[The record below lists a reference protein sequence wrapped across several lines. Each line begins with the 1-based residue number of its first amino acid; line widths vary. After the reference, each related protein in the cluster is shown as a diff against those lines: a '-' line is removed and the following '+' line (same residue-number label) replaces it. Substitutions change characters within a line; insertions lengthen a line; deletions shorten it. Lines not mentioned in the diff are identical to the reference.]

1 MRVFMEWV
9 KQIFVTGIMTE
20 LILHLLPDKKYDKY
34 VRLICGVILTM
45 VCISPILSFFNNK
58 NNIKNYINIFEK
70 IGQKYDY
77 QTMIGNMQGADQSY
91 YVQNYIEVNSKY
103 INSLVLEEGL
113 NPVDCKIVLDMDEN
127 SETYGSIETI
137 TLTVTDGKN
146 SCYEKNSVDCEKS
159 ERNHTRQRE
168 ISVLRM
174 TPKLHCCLPGRYYA
188 ASFPDI
194 LAAQYLSGQLL
205 PYR

>member
-1 MRVFMEWV
+1 MEWV

-20 LILHLLPDKKYDKY
+20 LILHLLPDKKYDMY

-137 TLTVTDGKN
+137 ALTVTDGKN
-146 SCYEKNSVDCEKS
+146 SCYEKNSGRISNQSGVKQYS
-159 ERNHTRQRE
+159 EELLALVETICVTYE
-168 ISVLRM
+168 INEDSIHVKI
-174 TPKLHCCLPGRYYA
+174 T
-188 ASFPDI
+188 
-194 LAAQYLSGQLL
+194 
-205 PYR
+205 

>member
-1 MRVFMEWV
+1 MRIFMEWV

-58 NNIKNYINIFEK
+58 NNIKDYINIFEK

-77 QTMIGNMQGADQSY
+77 QTMIGNMQGTDQSY
-91 YVQNYIEVNSKY
+91 YIQNYIEVNCKY
-103 INSLVLEEGL
+103 INGLVLEEGL

-137 TLTVTDGKN
+137 ALTITDGKN
-146 SCYEKNSVDCEKS
+146 SCYEKDNGNLISNQGGSKQYS
-159 ERNHTRQRE
+159 EELLALIETICVTYE
-168 ISVLRM
+168 INKDSIHVKI
-174 TPKLHCCLPGRYYA
+174 T
-188 ASFPDI
+188 
-194 LAAQYLSGQLL
+194 
-205 PYR
+205 

>member
-1 MRVFMEWV
+1 MEWV

-45 VCISPILSFFNNK
+45 VCISPILSFFSNK

-70 IGQKYDY
+70 VGQKYDY

-91 YVQNYIEVNSKY
+91 YIQNYIEVNSKY
-103 INSLVLEEGL
+103 INELVLEEGL

-127 SETYGSIETI
+127 SETYGSIKTI
-137 TLTVTDGKN
+137 ALTIADGKN
-146 SCYEKNSVDCEKS
+146 SCYEKNDGRLILNQNGVKQYS
-159 ERNHTRQRE
+159 EE
-168 ISVLRM
+168 L
-174 TPKLHCCLPGRYYA
+174 
-188 ASFPDI
+188 
-194 LAAQYLSGQLL
+194 LALVETICVTYEMDKDSICVKIT
-205 PYR
+205 

>member
-1 MRVFMEWV
+1 MEWV

-77 QTMIGNMQGADQSY
+77 QTMIGNMQGTDQSY

-137 TLTVTDGKN
+137 ALTVTDGKN
-146 SCYEKNSVDCEKS
+146 SCYEKNSGRISNQSGVKQYS
-159 ERNHTRQRE
+159 EELLALVETICVTYE
-168 ISVLRM
+168 INEDSIHVKI
-174 TPKLHCCLPGRYYA
+174 T
-188 ASFPDI
+188 
-194 LAAQYLSGQLL
+194 
-205 PYR
+205 

>member
-77 QTMIGNMQGADQSY
+77 QTMIGNMQGTDQSY
-91 YVQNYIEVNSKY
+91 YIQNYIEVNCKY

-113 NPVDCKIVLDMDEN
+113 NPVDCKIVLDMVEN

-137 TLTVTDGKN
+137 ALTVTDGKN
-146 SCYEKNSVDCEKS
+146 SCYEKNSGRISNQSGVKQYS
-159 ERNHTRQRE
+159 EELLALVETICVTYE
-168 ISVLRM
+168 INEDSIHVKI
-174 TPKLHCCLPGRYYA
+174 T
-188 ASFPDI
+188 
-194 LAAQYLSGQLL
+194 
-205 PYR
+205 